1 MRLREHAS
9 MSPPKHC
16 VSCGRTIEPRRPMR
30 VQRALIDRQS
40 IVWPP
45 TRSMLLTTSLS
56 PIGSGAS
63 APYRCKPLA
72 RCPGCQRRGRG
83 ALQRRSPYRRTLRVR
98 PPGLDRLRIRIRIR
112 GVLGVLVDRGLN
124 IAAGI
129 RAATRGHPRRDE
141 RSAVRRTLGVLSPM
155 TRLGLYS
162 ASRRNDDAPAVLR
175 APRPRARRSRRR
187 WASWRLLRRA
197 PLRDRAG
204 GTGLP
209 RAALSRGLPRLPR
222 WSILPGRGATRA
234 RRRPDRPGSGSGAAP
249 HVEPAGPR
257 CLASPAPRD
266 RHSRSS
272 PGPPDRSSASWPSGK
287 TRPPPARIRR
297 PRRPARHE
305 RNPRC

>member
-1 MRLREHAS
+1 MAAKRCACNDSDPPGSARTPSWPGFALARIGRAREAIR
-9 MSPPKHC
+9 PAC
-16 VSCGRTIEPRRPMR
+16 ARTIEPRRPMR

-197 PLRDRAG
+197 PKRV
-204 GTGLP
+204 T
-209 RAALSRGLPRLPR
+209 
-222 WSILPGRGATRA
+222 
-234 RRRPDRPGSGSGAAP
+234 
-249 HVEPAGPR
+249 
-257 CLASPAPRD
+257 
-266 RHSRSS
+266 
-272 PGPPDRSSASWPSGK
+272 
-287 TRPPPARIRR
+287 PARCTS
-297 PRRPARHE
+297 
-305 RNPRC
+305 RC